1 MAPTSATTT
10 AGSTPPSRARSFARR
25 STARPRCCSMTNR
38 SVRPRARKS
47 IASLRARSC
56 DDPFRRSSRTLGIAR
71 SPSVG
76 SWGVRGMEIS
86 LSGRTAIVTGGSKGI
101 GLAVATRFAQSGADV
116 AILARGKETLDEA
129 VAAIKKTAKGRVI
142 GAQADVGVAADIQRA
157 YDEVMKAF
165 GKVDIIVNNAGTSRA
180 MPFEK
185 VTDEILMGD
194 IEQKLFAAVRLIR
207 LVAPQMKER
216 RWGRIINVLNI
227 GAKAPR
233 PNSMPTSVSR
243 AAGMAMTKALSAEF
257 APHNV
262 LVNAMLVGFIEADQ
276 HVQAAKKANIP
287 IADYYKAREKEI
299 PLGRAGKAEE
309 FANLACFL
317 VSEQAGYI
325 TGTATNVDGGRSPV
339 V

>member
-1 MAPTSATTT
+1 
-10 AGSTPPSRARSFARR
+10 
-25 STARPRCCSMTNR
+25 
-38 SVRPRARKS
+38 
-47 IASLRARSC
+47 
-56 DDPFRRSSRTLGIAR
+56 
-71 SPSVG
+71 
-76 SWGVRGMEIS
+76 MEIS

-116 AILARGKETLDEA
+116 AIVARGKEALDEA
-129 VAAIKKTAKGRVI
+129 VATIKKTAKGRVI
-142 GAQADVGVAADIQRA
+142 GAQADVGIAADIQRA
-157 YDEVMKAF
+157 YDELMKAF

-207 LVAPQMKER
+207 LVSPQMKER

-317 VSEQAGYI
+317 VSEQGSYI